1 MESNKRKFQEL
12 DADNEA
18 SDGKE
23 SCSQTDDGEAQ
34 HDNCKDHESSIDRKG
49 KGKGRMIV
57 VPEASQ
63 VDELPG
69 DLDDPDYVES
79 EDEDFVPSDDDADDY
94 SDSDSEEE
102 YDYHPG
108 YQDQDASQQE
118 ERRDDDDDQRKLQGD
133 AAERQ
138 QSQTQQ
144 GSSRSSQSSSSR
156 QSQ

>member
-23 SCSQTDDGEAQ
+23 SYNQTDDADAQ
-34 HDNCKDHESSIDRKG
+34 HDNCKKHESSIDRKG
-49 KGKGRMIV
+49 KGKGRMILD
-57 VPEASQ
+57 PEASQ

-102 YDYHPG
+102 DAYQSG

-118 ERRDDDDDQRKLQGD
+118 ERRDDDDDQRNLEGD
-133 AAERQ
+133 AAERHQ
-138 QSQTQQ
+138 TQTQQ